1 MNINITKIDK
11 AAFII
16 TLTGK
21 LDIES
26 TPPFEEKMY
35 TLLNETDSTL
45 LLNMSQ
51 MAFIDSSGVGA
62 LIKFMNR
69 AKLANIKII
78 LYNLSEPVKKIFER
92 AYIDRFFIIKSVKEL
107 NDIFPDSAF

>member
-1 MNINITKIDK
+1 MKIDITKIDN

-16 TLTGK
+16 NLSGK
-21 LDIES
+21 LDIEN

-35 TLLNETDSTL
+35 SLLNETDSTL
-45 LLNMSQ
+45 FFNMSQ

-78 LYNLSEPVKKIFER
+78 LYNLSEPVRKIFER
-92 AYIDRFFIIKSVKEL
+92 AYIDRFFTIKSVKEL
-107 NDIFPDSAF
+107 NEYFPNTVF